1 MSVQTA
7 KMKRGILTVPN
18 ATKKSWMKNSDMC
31 PFDLVVK
38 RLLVILTRP
47 QWVDK
52 WRGQRD
58 TTSGDYFIK
67 IFGSEKK
74 KRDLSVVEEQRT

>member
-1 MSVQTA
+1 
-7 KMKRGILTVPN
+7 MKRGILAVPN
-18 ATKKSWMKNSDMC
+18 ATKKSWMKNPETC
-31 PFDLVVK
+31 PFDSVVK

-47 QWVDK
+47 QWVEK

-58 TTSGDYFIK
+58 TTSGDYFFK

-74 KRDLSVVEEQRT
+74 ERDVSVVEEQRT